1 VEIINKSFTN
11 LEELITNLDL
21 TNLSIENTLVQ
32 VFSSLNQES
41 QIRQIQTIFK
51 KKNPKISFIGT
62 TTAGEID
69 DANVNENTIL
79 VSIVKFEDTKV
90 KHSSFKNDIDDYQ
103 LGKNI
108 ANTLIQTNTKALL
121 MFVDGL
127 STNGSDVMDGISSI
141 NDTVP
146 ISGGLAGDNGA
157 FVKTYVFTQNDIY
170 SKGCV
175 SVSLNSEVL
184 EVFTDYQLNWQ
195 SIGQLMTITKAHKN
209 RLYEIDGIPASD
221 IYIKYL
227 GDKIGDNLPFS
238 ATEFPLLKIE
248 DDGLE
253 VCRTFVDKFDDGS
266 LLTIGNFEV
275 GDKVRLAFGNVDL
288 IINNTQKKVMQY
300 QEHQPEAIFTYNC
313 TARKAFLQSQITR
326 ELEPLTKIAPTCGF
340 FTYGEFFSQNNKNA
354 LLNITLTILGL
365 REKKKVEVSK
375 ISYTTTEEFEKNFIT
390 NKHFLVLD
398 ALTTL
403 SNTVIE
409 ELNQANKELERNKV
423 ELERLASTDK
433 LTGIYN
439 RTRLDDLFNREI
451 ERSKRYKKSF
461 GCAIFDIDHF
471 KLVNDNHGHL
481 VGDIA
486 IKEISAL
493 IKNNIRKL
501 DIFGR
506 WGGEEFLLILPEIN
520 HEGMKYLLEKIREI
534 ISKHSIDKIGCQTVS
549 IGATQYQQGDIID
562 SITKRADDA
571 LYEAKKG
578 GRNKVV
584 LTQSTLERMNK

>member
-1 VEIINKSFTN
+1 
-11 LEELITNLDL
+11 
-21 TNLSIENTLVQ
+21 LVQ

>member
-1 VEIINKSFTN
+1 MQIINNSFVS
-11 LEELITNLDL
+11 LEELSNNLDL
-21 TNLSIENTLVQ
+21 SGLSSENTLVQ
-32 VFSSLNQES
+32 VFSSFNTEYEIRKIQSIFQE
-41 QIRQIQTIFK
+41 
-51 KKNPKISFIGT
+51 KNPGISFIGT

-69 DANVNENTIL
+69 GSSVNENTIL
-79 VSIVKFEDTKV
+79 VSIVQFEHTTV
-90 KHSSFKNDIDDYQ
+90 KYSFFDDVGDDYM
-103 LGKNI
+103 LGINI
-108 ANTLIQTNTKALL
+108 ASRMIENNTKALL

-141 NDTVP
+141 NNTVP

-157 FVKTYVFTQNDIY
+157 FLKTYVFEKTNIY

-175 SVSLNSEVL
+175 AVSLTSEVL
-184 EVFTDYQLNWQ
+184 DVFTDYQLNWQ
-195 SIGQLMTITKAHKN
+195 SIGQVMTITKADKN

-221 IYIKYL
+221 IYRKYL

-238 ATEFPLLKIE
+238 ATEFPLLKID

-266 LLTIGNFEV
+266 LLTIGNLEI

-288 IINNTQKKVMQY
+288 IINNTQKKVLQY
-300 QEHQPEAIFTYNC
+300 QQHQPEVIFAYNC
-313 TARKAFLQSQITR
+313 TARKSFLQSQITT
-326 ELEPLTKIAPTCGF
+326 ELEPLTKIAPTCGY

-354 LLNITLTILGL
+354 LLNITLTILGI
-365 REKKKVEVSK
+365 REKKKETPTSLPLL
-375 ISYTTTEEFEKNFIT
+375 YNNLEECEKNFIT

-409 ELNQANKELERNKV
+409 ELNQANQELEKNKV

-439 RTRLDDLFNREI
+439 RTRLDDLFSREI
-451 ERSKRYKKSF
+451 SRSQRYKNSF

-471 KLVNDNHGHL
+471 KLVNDNYGHL

-486 IKEISAL
+486 IKEISSL
-493 IKNNIRKL
+493 IQNNIRKL

-506 WGGEEFLLILPEIN
+506 WGGEEFLLILPEVTSI
-520 HEGMKYLLEKIREI
+520 GMKNLLEKIRVI
-534 ISKHSIDKIGCQTVS
+534 IGNCHIDKIGCQSVS
-549 IGATQYQQGDIID
+549 IGATEYRVGDTID

-571 LYEAKKG
+571 LYEAKNKG
-578 GRNKVV
+578 RDNVV
-584 LTQSTLERMNK
+584 VY

>member
-1 VEIINKSFTN
+1 MEIINKSFTN